1 MKPATKR
8 LVELIC
14 RETGIPVLDL
24 YSCYLKKGLSTFFNA
39 EALTPGLVEQYWGG
53 SDSVPNNLTICNSG
67 MLARLEASLF
77 ELTGSSFTL
86 DTHLRRDGKVYKI
99 FDPSLRRSLLAEE
112 EKRWRGSTTKVLR
125 LSLTRRSSAAKGWT
139 KIETGLDVVH
149 STGEIR
155 DYKVAHLLGTK
166 APTGPPAAQFCYL
179 RRAREICLPGAEDGP
194 PSEIPRVS
202 DISWLH
208 QSAPLFREWVC
219 GGDGLVICVHDGV
232 NLPEKKTCLWGGP
245 LLEKAEY
252 QRITVL
258 TCIRPLAPPSTEG
271 QGFVECWKKARV
283 LILTEKG
290 LDLASPEMSF
300 VVLSRQMPSAG
311 TWRHSD
317 SMAVRNRLSE
327 NLTPQGRSRGG
338 GGGEEEEEE
347 EEGSVVGAFFRGD
360 AAAARPNRKWP
371 CRCSLCSSA
380 PSEYGENM
388 DLSGPQK
395 QYKKRLDTFELLKL
409 LNLDNARNLELV
421 TKALDMSLLSFDIE
435 SYTPPPEEP
444 DCLSVPGITTEGIGH
459 GNAMIGRQRLYCIGL
474 AHGFERGESET
485 FPFKVFE
492 IDEKKDAKAVV
503 RDFWVYVCK
512 LRVVLER
519 RKTKLLLPLLARCAE
534 YEEAHNRFWSER
546 GSMDEKS
553 IEKSAGS
560 QLFGMLKAKLHGI
573 SKRVVLF
580 AHNGSRYDFPALLS
594 PLTLAIKGQAP
605 KTRIRIIKNGSS
617 ITKISAADVTFADSM
632 GLTPF
637 TSLKEFGRI
646 TNCPSVKGIFPH
658 AWFTDPKKL
667 KSKEFPEDPDYF
679 VNISDGRRADPDEIA
694 TGAANFRTNFPDM
707 ESYMRHYLKVRIITL
722 CSSAASPPGPL
733 SCLGEKRFVVVE
745 ISARLLCAGNGVC
758 PVLQNS
764 PRDDR
769 RQHY

>member
-1 MKPATKR
+1 MRPAIKQ
-8 LVELIC
+8 LVGLIC

-24 YSCYLKKGLSTFFNA
+24 YSCYLKRGLSTFFNA

-86 DTHLRRDGKVYKI
+86 DTRLRRDGKVHKI
-99 FDPSLRRSLLAEE
+99 FDPSLRRSLLSEE
-112 EKRWRGSTTKVLR
+112 RWRGGDRSSKVLR
-125 LSLTRRSSAAKGWT
+125 FSLSRRSSAGKGWT
-139 KIETGLDVVH
+139 RIETGLDVART
-149 STGEIR
+149 TGEVR
-155 DYKVAHLLGTK
+155 DYKVEHLLGTT
-166 APTGPPAAQFCYL
+166 APTGPPDQFCYL
-179 RRAREICLPGAEDGP
+179 RRAREICLPGAEVAP

-202 DISWLH
+202 DISRLH

-232 NLPEKKTCLWGGP
+232 NLPEKKTCMWGDP
-245 LLEKAEY
+245 LFEKAEY

-258 TCIRPLAPPSTEG
+258 TCVRPLAPPSTEG

-300 VVLSRQMPSAG
+300 AVLSRQMQGAAG
-311 TWRHSD
+311 NWRHSD
-317 SMAVRNRLSE
+317 ATAVRNKLSG
-327 NLTPQGRSRGG
+327 NLSPQ
-338 GGGEEEEEE
+338 GGGEEE
-347 EEGSVVGAFFRGD
+347 GSVGAAKEGYT
-360 AAAARPNRKWP
+360 AAASRPNRKWP

-421 TKALDMSLLSFDIE
+421 TKVLDMSLLSFDIE
-435 SYTPPPEEP
+435 SYTPPEDP
-444 DCLSVPGITTEGIGH
+444 DCLSAPGITTEGIGL
-459 GNAMIGRQRLYCIGL
+459 GNTMIGRQHLYCIGL
-474 AHGFERGESET
+474 AHGFECGESET

-492 IDEKKDAKAVV
+492 IDEKNDAKAVV
-503 RDFWVYVCK
+503 KDFWDYVCK

-519 RKTKLLLPLLARCAE
+519 RKTKLLRPLLARCAE
-534 YEEAHNRFWSER
+534 YEDAHKRFWSER
-546 GSMDEKS
+546 GLMDEKS
-553 IEKSAGS
+553 IEKSAAS

-594 PLTLAIKGQAP
+594 PLTLAIKGKSP

-637 TSLKEFGRI
+637 TSLKEFGRL
-646 TNCPSVKGIFPH
+646 TNCPAVKGIFPH
-658 AWFTDPKKL
+658 AWFTDPEKL
-667 KSKEFPEDPDYF
+667 KTKEFPEDPDYF

-694 TGAANFRTNFPDM
+694 RGAANFRANFPDM
-707 ESYMRHYLKVRIITL
+707 ESYMRHYLKVGIST
-722 CSSAASPPGPL
+722 AAS
-733 SCLGEKRFVVVE
+733 SSFSREKAHRCCWTF
-745 ISARLLCAGNGVC
+745 S
-758 PVLQNS
+758 
-764 PRDDR
+764 
-769 RQHY
+769 